1 MTVINLT
8 TIKKANE
15 YLPPCPIAASDLS
28 EKDLWFRN
36 GRTMFEGY
44 AEEAITEEEATAF
57 CNVNLIGLHSV
68 HITEEGSSFVMF
80 QVWNIG

>member
-1 MTVINLT
+1 MTIINLT
-8 TIKKANE
+8 TIKKSNE

-28 EKDLWFRN
+28 EKDLF
-36 GRTMFEGY
+36 GGTMFEGY
-44 AEEAITEEEATAF
+44 AEEEVVTEEEATAF

-68 HITEEGSSFVMF
+68 HRIEEGSSFVMF